1 MIDKQENIQNKT
13 NFNSPLGVGGSS
25 NSPFR
30 GQGGRLIVNSRTMLA
45 DLQTPVGIYL
55 KIRDLYTNSV
65 LLESS
70 DYHGVENSY
79 SYIGFCPIGG
89 ISVNQFLIK
98 EEYPDG
104 TKIETRVINKLTVAE
119 RFDVFLKSVDIIK
132 NDNPVGINGLFGY
145 SSYESVQ
152 YFEDVKLKARE
163 TVPGSMPGL
172 HYVLFKYIIAVN
184 HFNNELTIIENLLE
198 GENTAIHEIEEI
210 LLNNNIATYDF
221 SAVGEEQCDITNED
235 YKKMVTKGKVE
246 CFKGNVFQIVLS
258 RRFYQAYKGDDFML
272 YRTLRSVNPSPYL
285 FYFNFGDFR
294 IFGSSPEA
302 HLVVDAKKQKA
313 YIKPIAGTF
322 RRTGD
327 DEKDAILAEKL
338 STDKKEN
345 AEHVMLVDL
354 ARNDLSRNTDQ
365 VEVEVFRE
373 VQYYSHVLHL
383 VSSVSGKMKPDTKV
397 IKLFADTFPAGT
409 LSGAPKIKA
418 MQLIDTIEPH
428 DRGPYGGCLGY
439 IGFDGSMNQAIT
451 IRSFVSKNNTLY
463 YQAGAGIVAKS
474 DEESELQEVNNK
486 LAALKRAIQMAGK

>member
-1 MIDKQENIQNKT
+1 MENQNINSRDKG
-13 NFNSPLGVGGSS
+13 NSVPLQGLGV
-25 NSPFR
+25 N
-30 GQGGRLIVNSRTMLA
+30 TKKMLA

-70 DYHGVENSY
+70 DYHGTENSF

-89 ISVNQFLIK
+89 ISVNRFLIT

-104 TKIETRVINKLTVAE
+104 SRIETRVTGKLTVAE
-119 RFDVFLKSVDIIK
+119 RFDAFLKSFDIAR
-132 NDNPVGINGLFGY
+132 NDNPVGVNGLFGY

-152 YFEDVKLKARE
+152 YFEDVKLSARE

-184 HFNNELTIIENLLE
+184 HFNNELTIIENLME
-198 GENTAIHEIEEI
+198 GESSGIAAIEEI
-210 LLNNNIATYDF
+210 LMNNNIATYDF
-221 SAVGEEQCDITNED
+221 EAIGDEKCDISDED
-235 YKKMVTKGKVE
+235 FRKMVARGKEE
-246 CFKGNVFQIVLS
+246 CYKGNVFQIVLS
-258 RRFYQAYKGDDFML
+258 RRFYQQFKGDDFML

-327 DEKDAILAEKL
+327 DEKDFQLAEKL
-338 STDKKEN
+338 RTDKKEN

-354 ARNDLSRNTDQ
+354 ARNDLSRNTDH
-365 VEVEVFRE
+365 VEVDVFRE

-383 VSSVSGKMKPDTKV
+383 VSSVSGRMKPDTKI

-418 MQLIDTIEPH
+418 LQLIDSIEPH

-439 IGFDGSMNQAIT
+439 IGFDGSFNQAIT

-463 YQAGAGIVAKS
+463 YQAGAGVVAKS

-486 LAALKRAIQMAGK
+486 LAALKRAIETAKKSH

>member
-1 MIDKQENIQNKT
+1 MKLFVHSKK
-13 NFNSPLGVGGSS
+13 
-25 NSPFR
+25 
-30 GQGGRLIVNSRTMLA
+30 MLA

-70 DYHGVENSY
+70 DYHGLENSY
-79 SYIGFCPIGG
+79 SYIAFCPIGG

-104 TKIETRVINKLTVAE
+104 TKIETQVTSKLTVAE

-152 YFEDVKLKARE
+152 YFEDIKLSARE

-198 GENTAIHEIEEI
+198 GEVSKIDEVEEI
-210 LLNNNIATYDF
+210 LDNNNIATYGF
-221 SAVGEEQCDITNED
+221 SAVGDEKCDITNEE
-235 YKKMVTKGKVE
+235 YKKMVARGKEE

-258 RRFYQAYKGDDFML
+258 RRFYQQYKGDDFML

-322 RRTGD
+322 RRTGN
-327 DEKDAILAEKL
+327 DEKDAELAEKL
-338 STDKKEN
+338 SVDKKEN

-354 ARNDLSRNTDQ
+354 ARNDLSRNTDH
-365 VEVEVFRE
+365 VEVDVFRE

-383 VSSVSGKMKPDTKV
+383 VSSVSGQLKPDTKI

-418 MQLIDTIEPH
+418 MQLIDSIEPH

-463 YQAGAGIVAKS
+463 YQAGAGVVAKS

-486 LAALKRAIQMAGK
+486 LAALK